1 LQGKKPQRGN
11 NSAFVGH
18 GIEVGLYGLLSL
30 EAKLAIEAKKGRL
43 GLNFPL
49 MAHLKLGEP
58 RDYCVLAHLS
68 LP

>member
-1 LQGKKPQRGN
+1 
-11 NSAFVGH
+11 VGH
-18 GIEVGLYGLLSL
+18 GIEAGLHGLLSL